1 MIKFDML
8 LLVRAA
14 EYVEES
20 HTKSYHAKEYG
31 QLVEEVEEAVGRHQG
46 RDQAGAGI

>member
-14 EYVEES
+14 EYIDKS
-20 HTKSYHAKEYG
+20 QTKSYYTEEYG
-31 QLVEEVEEAVGRHQG
+31 QLVEEIEEAVCRHQG
-46 RDQAGAGI
+46 RDQVGAGI